1 MATMVIGRTL
11 ILFTI
16 MTIIIVKIIIKFDI

>member
-1 MATMVIGRTL
+1 MYNIFRTL

-16 MTIIIVKIIIKFDI
+16 PLKI